1 MLYNFWPSNRNK
13 FYGDFLAD
21 VFLCS
26 TAKKKNLFHFVFIHF
41 VVKARRR
48 FSVKIQMVWINLLDF
63 SILVSWLVFP
73 LRGGNDLILRR
84 KRSSNK
90 FSCVGEIWRIFRE
103 FISKSQHMQR
113 EIAFLQAYQ
122 KTISTMNNWK
132 GNRRFLAVNYLN
144 YCEN

>member
-26 TAKKKNLFHFVFIHF
+26 TAKKNLFHFVFIHF

-63 SILVSWLVFP
+63 SILVSRLVFP
-73 LRGGNDLILRR
+73 PRGGNDSMILRG

-103 FISKSQHMQR
+103 FILESQHMQR

-122 KTISTMNNWK
+122 KTVWLWIIGK
-132 GNRRFLAVNYLN
+132 EIEGFLR
-144 YCEN
+144 